1 MYVCIYVCI
10 SCQFGKSSAFNGFE
24 KSYAKKLVPTFLQK
38 AQTTW
43 MLTNFAKNS
52 SSSADL
58 EGALLE
64 KKQMVILL
72 ITWACMVF
80 FWHQGTK
87 DHVGLTSIASN
98 PELIE
103 LRVRAWKWMVGI
115 QVSSWDGLIFS
126 GVICMLVL
134 GSVISKYQVLCI
146 PTIYHFGNV
155 GLLFRKC
162 IFPAR
167 GRSDE
172 NPLTWSHLD
181 LGSDTMTTRRI
192 TLLLCLDNEYLGRKI
207 CPKVWSSNTADA
219 SEKPTL
225 TT

>member
-1 MYVCIYVCI
+1 MYVYHVSLVSRPPSMGLKRVTQKNLSQHSFKRPRKLLGCWQILPKTHHLQLI
-10 SCQFGKSSAFNGFE
+10 GRLIGKKTNGHPFNHLG
-24 KSYAKKLVPTFLQK
+24 PH
-38 AQTTW
+38 
-43 MLTNFAKNS
+43 
-52 SSSADL
+52 
-58 EGALLE
+58 G
-64 KKQMVILL
+64 
-72 ITWACMVF
+72 F

-87 DHVGLTSIASN
+87 DHVGLTSIALN

-103 LRVRAWKWMVGI
+103 LTVRAWKWMVGI
-115 QVSSWDGLIFS
+115 RVSSWDGLIFS

-134 GSVISKYQVLCI
+134 GSVIPKYQVLCI